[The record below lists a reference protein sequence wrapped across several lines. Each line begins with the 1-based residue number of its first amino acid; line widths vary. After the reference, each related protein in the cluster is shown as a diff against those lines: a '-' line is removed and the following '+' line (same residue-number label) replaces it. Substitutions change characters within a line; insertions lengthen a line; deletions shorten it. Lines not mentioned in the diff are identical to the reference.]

1 MLSKE
6 KIIQTV
12 KELPDQFSLE
22 DLFERVILQQK
33 IEAGLEQSKSG
44 QTVST
49 EEAKKRLS
57 KWLSK

>member
-1 MLSKE
+1 MISKE

-12 KELPDQFSLE
+12 KDLPEGFSID
-22 DLFERVILQQK
+22 DLFERILLLQK
-33 IEAGLEQSKSG
+33 VELGLEQSNSG

-49 EEAKKRLS
+49 EEAKKRLG